1 VGDLYRLTRDN
12 IKDGFLEYMPQ
23 KTKKCQAKV
32 VRVPL
37 HEKALKI
44 LERYESGTDRLLPF
58 KPIHQYNLGIRELL
72 KHCGIDRMVTI
83 LDTHGYN
90 TVQKPLYEVAT
101 SHTARKTF
109 IGNLYKQV
117 PDPNLIASMSGH
129 VEGSRAFNRYRTIDD
144 EMKRNLWI

>member
-1 VGDLYRLTRDN
+1 
-12 IKDGFLEYMPQ
+12 M
-23 KTKKCQAKV
+23 
-32 VRVPL
+32 

-72 KHCGIDRMVTI
+72 KHCGIDRMVII

-101 SHTARKTF
+101 RYGKEDFCRNLIQTGSPTQSDSIHVGTMWRAVGHSTATARLT
-109 IGNLYKQV
+109 
-117 PDPNLIASMSGH
+117 M
-129 VEGSRAFNRYRTIDD
+129 R
-144 EMKRNLWI
+144 